1 MIDHHDIRI
10 TFYSKEHATRY
21 SQQVADPQ
29 DTNRITRESVDLT
42 RVTARVFRAAVALAK
57 SGARLIAHGP
67 RFIIYPQIHC
77 P

>member
-10 TFYSKEHATRY
+10 TFYLKGHTTRY

-29 DTNRITRESVDLT
+29 DTNRIARESVDLT
-42 RVTARVFRAAVALAK
+42 RVTARVFRAAVARAK
-57 SGARLIAHGP
+57 SDPLNRAWP